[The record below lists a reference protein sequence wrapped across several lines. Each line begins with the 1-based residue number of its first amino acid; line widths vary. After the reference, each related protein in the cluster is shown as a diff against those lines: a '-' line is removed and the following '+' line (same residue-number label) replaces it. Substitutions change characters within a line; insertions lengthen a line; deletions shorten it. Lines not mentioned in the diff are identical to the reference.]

1 MSFKFYLHL
10 LSAEYGWSKLYL
22 HVFVHPEASWISFPQ
37 FAALCLN
44 LRPQK
49 TMSFRRENNLQI
61 ATRLPCP
68 LKRNPP
74 PWPITMTS
82 PKTKGARVWTVP
94 ALTWTLLTGPIYLPR
109 GTPTRMARPLISP
122 SSMWVTIMGN
132 TTSAPTL
139 TKLLPPLSTAKQY
152 LPETLRSIFL
162 CLFFITLNF
171 PSWLPAWKV

>member
-1 MSFKFYLHL
+1 MYFKFYLHL
-10 LSAEYGWSKLYL
+10 SSAVYGWSKLCL
-22 HVFVHPEASWISFPQ
+22 HVFVHPEISQISFPQ

-49 TMSFRRENNLQI
+49 TMSFLRENSLQI

-82 PKTKGARVWTVP
+82 PKTKRAGVWTVP
-94 ALTWTLLTGPIYLPR
+94 ALTWTLLTGPIYLLS
-109 GTPTRMARPLISP
+109 GTPTRMARPPISP

-132 TTSAPTL
+132 TTSVSTL
-139 TKLLPPLSTAKQY
+139 TKLLPALSTTKQC
-152 LPETLRSIFL
+152 LP
-162 CLFFITLNF
+162 
-171 PSWLPAWKV
+171 